1 MQRRFLYLGL
11 CKIYWVARNHVA
23 LLRGIN
29 VSGKHILP
37 MRDLQTLF
45 AEAGAQ
51 DVSTYIQSGNVLFN
65 APPKSIVRIAKNVH
79 ARIESDFGFTSPI
92 VVRATTG
99 LAALPARNPFL
110 PRVTDFSRLLV
121 FFLERPSRLT
131 SLDLLR
137 FAPDEFVL
145 SSSEVFAY
153 FPRGVGQSK
162 FNNTR
167 LEKLAG
173 SPATGRNW
181 NTVLKLIE
189 LAK

>member
-1 MQRRFLYLGL
+1 M
-11 CKIYWVARNHVA
+11 ARNHVA

-29 VSGKHILP
+29 VTGKHILP
-37 MRDLQTLF
+37 MRDLQAIF
-45 AEAGAQ
+45 VEAGAK

-65 APPKSIVRIAKNVH
+65 APPKSIAHIAENVH
-79 ARIESDFGFTSPI
+79 ARVESDFGFISPI
-92 VVRATTG
+92 VVRATSDLST
-99 LAALPARNPFL
+99 LPSRNPFL
-110 PRVTDFSRLLV
+110 PRISDFSRLLV
-121 FFLERPSRLT
+121 FFLERE
-131 SLDLLR
+131 SLASQIDLSR
-137 FAPDEFVL
+137 FAPDEFAFSPTEL
-145 SSSEVFAY
+145 FAY

-162 FNNTR
+162 FNNTH